1 MTVHYD
7 DIQAQKSENVVV
19 ISKSGKNSE
28 MPAFK
33 NSYNRVGKRV
43 FDVSIIVAALPFVL
57 IIIALLAAC
66 VAIRGGAPFYT
77 QDRIGYGGR
86 VYRIWK
92 LRTMI
97 VNADA
102 HLERHLAEDTAARSE
117 WNTTQK
123 LKNDPRITK
132 FGRFL
137 RRSSLDE
144 LPQLWN
150 VLRGE
155 MSLVG
160 PRPMMPNQTELYTG
174 TTYYNL
180 RPGISG
186 SWQVSARNASSFAER
201 AVFDADYGQKVS
213 LAEDVR
219 ILAATVKVVF
229 RGTGY

>member
-1 MTVHYD
+1 MTVYYHD
-7 DIQAQKSENVVV
+7 MQTKKSENVIVN
-19 ISKSGKNSE
+19 SDSENSE
-28 MPAFK
+28 APAFK
-33 NSYNRVGKRV
+33 NTYNRVGKRA
-43 FDVSIIVAALPFVL
+43 FDVSIVVASLPFVL
-57 IIIALLAAC
+57 IIIALLAVC
-66 VAIRGGAPFYT
+66 VAMRGGAPFYT
-77 QDRIGYGGR
+77 QDRVGHGGR

-97 VNADA
+97 VDADA
-102 HLERHLAEDTAARSE
+102 HLERHLAEDAAAHSE
-117 WNTTQK
+117 WTTTQK

-160 PRPMMPNQTELYTG
+160 PRPMMPNQTEIYHG
-174 TTYYNL
+174 TAYYNL

-186 SWQVSARNASSFAER
+186 SWQVSARNTSSFAER

-213 LAEDVR
+213 FAEDVR
-219 ILAATVKVVF
+219 ILAATVRVVF